1 MQKSPKP
8 NDPIAKR
15 LLRTV
20 FPPSLLV
27 KLRPAYLTREVVNK
41 KSRRE
46 QSMGALSALVNSGD
60 FVADLGASIGVFA
73 LEFSELVGPSGK
85 VFSFEPIAGNFKIL
99 EGVVR
104 KAKLKNV
111 KLYHAAVGAKAGHRE
126 MVIPKAEGFSG
137 FYTAHFARESDDGN
151 IEDHETVETF
161 TLDDLWR
168 NNAIPKL
175 DFIKADVAGAEL
187 EVITGAKSLITKML
201 PGLLIGVSRRT
212 GEHTFDALK
221 QLGYRPFLYSDRLA
235 ETEHY
240 LFENTYHYFFL
251 HPDTKCWERAVSH
264 GLFGAPTAAQKV

>member
-8 NDPIAKR
+8 NDPIAMR

-20 FPPSLLV
+20 CPPSLLV
-27 KLRPAYLTREVVNK
+27 KLRPAYLTREVVNR

-73 LEFSELVGPSGK
+73 LEFSELVGSAGK

-104 KAKLKNV
+104 KAKLANV
-111 KLYHAAVGAKAGHRE
+111 KLYHAAVGANAGRRE

-137 FYTAHFARESDDGN
+137 FYTAHFVRENDEGN

-168 NNAIPKL
+168 NSAR
-175 DFIKADVAGAEL
+175 
-187 EVITGAKSLITKML
+187 
-201 PGLLIGVSRRT
+201 LL
-212 GEHTFDALK
+212 H
-221 QLGYRPFLYSDRLA
+221 
-235 ETEHY
+235 
-240 LFENTYHYFFL
+240 
-251 HPDTKCWERAVSH
+251 RAR
-264 GLFGAPTAAQKV
+264 